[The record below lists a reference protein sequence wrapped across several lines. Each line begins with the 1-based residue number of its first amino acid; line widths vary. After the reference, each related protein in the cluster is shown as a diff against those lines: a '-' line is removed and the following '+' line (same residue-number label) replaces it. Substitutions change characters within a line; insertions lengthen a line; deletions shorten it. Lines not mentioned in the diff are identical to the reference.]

1 MPGRRLPDDALADN
15 IPVVPSKPRRKEYSK
30 MNFKKLVLCAA
41 MVCAL
46 AAIAVAQGNR
56 GKAEA
61 TIKGKMITIDY
72 GRPPLGSHSVS
83 ELPVGGVWR
92 IGMNAAT
99 RIETAGDL
107 GVGTDTV
114 KAGTYTLWIK
124 RTGDNS
130 WVLAFHP
137 KTEGANGK
145 PLWGAPPQT
154 AGFIAQTPLKLEKA
168 KDSADQV
175 TITLA
180 DAKGKAAFK
189 VQWGMDVLT
198 GSFDVK

>member
-1 MPGRRLPDDALADN
+1 
-15 IPVVPSKPRRKEYSK
+15 
-30 MNFKKLVLCAA
+30 MNLKKLILCAA
-41 MVCAL
+41 MICAV
-46 AAIAVAQGNR
+46 AAIVVAQGNR
-56 GKAEA
+56 GTAEA
-61 TIKGKMITIDY
+61 TIKGKKITIDY

-92 IGMNAAT
+92 IGMNQAT
-99 RIETAGDL
+99 RIEAAGDL
-107 GVGTDTV
+107 GVGSTTV

-124 RTGDNS
+124 RTGESS
-130 WVLAFHP
+130 WSLAFHP
-137 KTEGANGK
+137 KTEGAPGK

-154 AGFIAQTPLKLEKA
+154 SGFIAETPLKLEKA
-168 KDSADQV
+168 KDSVDQV

-180 DAKGKAAFK
+180 DMKGKASFK

>member
-1 MPGRRLPDDALADN
+1 
-15 IPVVPSKPRRKEYSK
+15 
-30 MNFKKLVLCAA
+30 MNFKKLVLCT
-41 MVCAL
+41 AL
-46 AAIAVAQGNR
+46 LCTVAAIAVAQGNR
-56 GKAEA
+56 GTAEA
-61 TIKGKMITIDY
+61 TIKGKKISIDY

-92 IGMNAAT
+92 IGMNEAT

-107 GVGTDTV
+107 GVGSDTV

-124 RTGDNS
+124 RTGDAS

-137 KTEGANGK
+137 KTEGANGRK
-145 PLWGAPPQT
+145 LWGAPPQT
-154 AGFIAQTPLKLEKA
+154 EGFIAQTPLKLAKA
-168 KDSADQV
+168 KDSVDQV

-189 VQWGMDVLT
+189 VQWGGDVLT

>member
-1 MPGRRLPDDALADN
+1 
-15 IPVVPSKPRRKEYSK
+15 

-41 MVCAL
+41 MLCAL
-46 AAIAVAQGNR
+46 AALAFAQANR

-61 TIKGKMITIDY
+61 TIKGKLITIDY
-72 GRPPLGSHSVS
+72 GRPPLGTHSVS
-83 ELPVGGVWR
+83 QLPVGGVWR
-92 IGMNAAT
+92 LGMNAAT

-107 GVGTDTV
+107 GVGAETV
-114 KAGTYTLWIK
+114 KAGTYTLWVK
-124 RTGDNS
+124 RTGENS
-130 WVLAFHP
+130 WTLAFHP
-137 KTEGANGK
+137 KTEGAPGK

-154 AGFIAQTPLKLEKA
+154 AGFIAETPLKLEKA
-168 KDSADQV
+168 KDSVDQV

-189 VQWGMDVLT
+189 VQWGTDVLT

>member
-1 MPGRRLPDDALADN
+1 
-15 IPVVPSKPRRKEYSK
+15 
-30 MNFKKLVLCAA
+30 MNVKKLVLCAA
-41 MVCAL
+41 MICAL
-46 AAIAVAQGNR
+46 AAISVAQGNR
-56 GKAEA
+56 GTAEA
-61 TIKGKMITIDY
+61 TIKGKKITIDY
-72 GRPPLGSHSVS
+72 GRPPLGTHSVS
-83 ELPVGGVWR
+83 QLAVGGVWR

-107 GVGTDTV
+107 GVGAETV

-130 WVLAFHP
+130 WTLAFHP
-137 KTEGANGK
+137 KTEGNTGK
-145 PLWGAPPQT
+145 PLWGAPSQT
-154 AGFIAQTPLKLEKA
+154 AGFIAETPLKLEKA

-180 DAKGKAAFK
+180 DAKGKASFK

>member
-1 MPGRRLPDDALADN
+1 
-15 IPVVPSKPRRKEYSK
+15 

-41 MVCAL
+41 MLVAM

-56 GKAEA
+56 GTAEA
-61 TIKGKMITIDY
+61 TIKGKKITIDY
-72 GRPPLGSHSVS
+72 GRPPLGGHTVS

-92 IGMNAAT
+92 IGMNQAT
-99 RIETAGDL
+99 RIDTAADL
-107 GVGTDTV
+107 SVGGTAV
-114 KAGTYTLWIK
+114 KAGAYTLWIK
-124 RTGDNS
+124 RTGDAS
-130 WVLAFHP
+130 WALAFHP

-154 AGFIAQTPLKLEKA
+154 SGFIAETPLKHSKA
-168 KDSADQV
+168 STSADQV

-180 DAKGKAAFK
+180 DAKGKAAFT
-189 VQWGMDVLT
+189 VQWGNDVLA

>member
-1 MPGRRLPDDALADN
+1 
-15 IPVVPSKPRRKEYSK
+15 

-41 MVCAL
+41 MLCAL

-72 GRPPLGSHSVS
+72 GRPPLGSHGVS

-107 GVGTDTV
+107 GVGADTV

-154 AGFIAQTPLKLEKA
+154 AGFIAQTPLTLERT
-168 KDSADQV
+168 KDSVDQV

>member
-1 MPGRRLPDDALADN
+1 
-15 IPVVPSKPRRKEYSK
+15 
-30 MNFKKLVLCAA
+30 MNLKKLVLCAA
-41 MVCAL
+41 MICAL
-46 AAIAVAQGNR
+46 AVVAVAQGNR

-61 TIKGKMITIDY
+61 TINGKSISIDY
-72 GRPPLGSHSVS
+72 GRPPLGSHSIS

-92 IGMNAAT
+92 LGMNQAT
-99 RIETAGDL
+99 RIESAGDL
-107 GVGTDTV
+107 SVGGTTV

-124 RTGDNS
+124 RTGDSS
-130 WVLAFHP
+130 WTLAFHP

-154 AGFIAQTPLKLEKA
+154 SGFIAETPLKHEKA
-168 KDSADQV
+168 KDSVDQV

-189 VQWGMDVLT
+189 VQWGTDVLS
-198 GSFDVK
+198 GVFDVK

>member
-1 MPGRRLPDDALADN
+1 
-15 IPVVPSKPRRKEYSK
+15 
-30 MNFKKLVLCAA
+30 MNLKKLVLCAG
-41 MVCAL
+41 VISAL
-46 AAIAVAQGNR
+46 AVIAVAQGNR
-56 GKAEA
+56 GTAEA
-61 TIKGKMITIDY
+61 TIKGKKITIDY

-92 IGMNAAT
+92 IGMNQAT
-99 RIETAGDL
+99 RIETAADL
-107 GVGTDTV
+107 AVGTATV

-124 RTGDNS
+124 RTGDAT

-137 KTEGANGK
+137 KTEGSNGK

-154 AGFIAQTPLKLEKA
+154 AGFIAETPLTLAKA

-180 DAKGKAAFK
+180 GAKGKAAFK
-189 VQWGMDVLT
+189 VQWGTDVLT
-198 GSFDVK
+198 GSFGVK

>member
-1 MPGRRLPDDALADN
+1 
-15 IPVVPSKPRRKEYSK
+15 
-30 MNFKKLVLCAA
+30 MNFRKLIVIGAA
-41 MVCAL
+41 LLL
-46 AAIAVAQGNR
+46 ATAAFAQGNR

-61 TIKGKMITIDY
+61 TIKGKKITIDY
-72 GRPPLGSHSVS
+72 GRPPLGSHGVS

-92 IGMNAAT
+92 LGMNEAT

-107 GVGTDTV
+107 GVGSATV
-114 KAGTYTLWIK
+114 KAGTYTLWVR
-124 RTGDNS
+124 RTGDSS

-137 KTEGANGK
+137 KTEGPNGR

-154 AGFIAQTPLKLEKA
+154 SGFIAETPLKLEKA
-168 KDSADQV
+168 KDSADLV

-189 VQWGMDVLT
+189 VHWGTDVLT

>member
-1 MPGRRLPDDALADN
+1 MTL
-15 IPVVPSKPRRKEYSK
+15 
-30 MNFKKLVLCAA
+30 KKLVLCAA
-41 MVCAL
+41 MLTAL
-46 AAIAVAQGNR
+46 AAISVAQGNR
-56 GKAEA
+56 GTADA
-61 TIKGKMITIDY
+61 TIKGKKITIDY

-83 ELPVGGVWR
+83 QLPVGGVWR
-92 IGMNAAT
+92 LGMNQAT

-107 GVGTDTV
+107 NVGGTEV

-124 RTGDNS
+124 RTGDTS

-137 KTEGANGK
+137 KTEGANAK

-154 AGFIAQTPLKLEKA
+154 SGFIAETPLKHSKA
-168 KDSADQV
+168 SSSADQV

-180 DAKGKAAFK
+180 DAKGKAAFT
-189 VQWGMDVLT
+189 VQWGTDVLA